1 MKGGYILYNGKFY
14 RENDPLFTGSDLY
27 RLNAGIRESFR
38 TENNQVI
45 FAEDNFNYFVNSLL
59 SIGLPIPGQWD
70 LPRFSRDVS
79 RLLNKNHFFLAAK
92 VVIHLIPGVSGTDYL
107 LTSEEIPSGFYPV
120 NEGGLLIDFYDDGTK
135 APSPVHAFEPSSRF
149 LWITSTR
156 TALLSLKNNLILSNN
171 KGFACESIGG
181 TFGYLVDGT
190 AVFPAPEANGYCPP
204 ILGVVMECAEQHGFK
219 IIEKEEISHEDLLQA
234 DELFL
239 IDNCLGIQLV
249 LGLNSRRYYTTGST
263 SIALKLSE
271 MAKNEH
277 PSI

>member
-1 MKGGYILYNGKFY
+1 MKGGYILFNGKFY
-14 RENDPLFTGSDLY
+14 RENDPLFAGADLY

-38 TENNQVI
+38 SENNQVI
-45 FAEDNFNYFVNSLL
+45 FAEDNFNYLVNSLL
-59 SIGLPIPGQWD
+59 SIGLPIPGEWD
-70 LPRFSRDVS
+70 LPRFTRDVS
-79 RLLNKNHFFLAAK
+79 RLLNKNHLFLAAR

-107 LTSEEIPSGFYPV
+107 LTSEEIPAGFYPI
-120 NEGGLLIDFYDDGTK
+120 NEGGLLIDFYDDGAK
-135 APSPVHAFEPSSRF
+135 VPSAVCAYEPSSRF
-149 LWITSTR
+149 LWTTATR
-156 TALLSLKNNLILSNN
+156 AALLSSKNNLILSNN

-190 AVFPAPEANGYCPP
+190 AVFPAPEALGYCPP
-204 ILGVVMECAEQHGFK
+204 ILGVVMECAEQQGFK
-219 IIEKEEISHEDLLQA
+219 IIEKEEISREELLEA

-263 SIALKLSE
+263 AIALKLSG
-271 MAKNEH
+271 MAKLEH